1 MYAGLTWPTA
11 SVVGP
16 HLYCEPENLNPGDL
30 IMADGSMKVVQ
41 KFVDMAKYVYVVLRN
56 FPKSE
61 KYSLA
66 ADIRHIL
73 WEAGTLLERASVVPS
88 KPDKLR
94 LLQHADMKLSELKF
108 LVRMG
113 MELEFVPFEKYKNFS
128 SMVTEI
134 GRMLGGW
141 LKFVRQ

>member
-1 MYAGLTWPTA
+1 
-11 SVVGP
+11 
-16 HLYCEPENLNPGDL
+16 
-30 IMADGSMKVVQ
+30 MKVVQ

-73 WEAGTLLERASVVPS
+73 WEAGTMLERSSIVPS
-88 KPDKLR
+88 KQEKLR
-94 LLQHADMKLSELKF
+94 LLQQADMKLSELKF

-113 MELEFVPFEKYKNFS
+113 MEMEFVSFEKYKNFS
-128 SMVTEI
+128 VMVVEI

>member
-1 MYAGLTWPTA
+1 
-11 SVVGP
+11 
-16 HLYCEPENLNPGDL
+16 
-30 IMADGSMKVVQ
+30 MADNSMKVVQ

-66 ADIRHIL
+66 ADIRRVL
-73 WEAGTLLERASVVPS
+73 WEVGTMLERASAEPA
-88 KPDKLR
+88 KPEKLR
-94 LLQHADMKLSELKF
+94 LLQQADMKLSELKF
-108 LVRMG
+108 LIRMG
-113 MELEFVPFEKYKNFS
+113 TELEFVSFEKYKNFS
-128 SMVTEI
+128 GMVTEV

>member
-1 MYAGLTWPTA
+1 
-11 SVVGP
+11 
-16 HLYCEPENLNPGDL
+16 
-30 IMADGSMKVVQ
+30 MADTSMKVVQ
-41 KFVDMAKYVYVVLRN
+41 KYVDMAKYVYIVLRN

-66 ADIRHIL
+66 ADIRCIL
-73 WEAGTLLERASVVPS
+73 WEAGTMLERASVVPA
-88 KPDKLR
+88 KPEKLH
-94 LLQHADMKLSELKF
+94 LLQQADIRLSELKF

-113 MELEFVPFEKYKNFS
+113 MELAFVPFEKYKNFS
-128 SMVTEI
+128 GMVAEV

>member
-1 MYAGLTWPTA
+1 
-11 SVVGP
+11 
-16 HLYCEPENLNPGDL
+16 
-30 IMADGSMKVVQ
+30 MKVVQ
-41 KFVDMAKYVYVVLRN
+41 KYVDMAKYVYVIVRN
-56 FPKSE
+56 FPRSE

-66 ADIRHIL
+66 SDIRCVL
-73 WEAGTLLERASVVPS
+73 WEAGTLLERASVVPA
-88 KPDKLR
+88 KPEKSR
-94 LLQHADMKLSELKF
+94 VLQQADMKLSELKF

-128 SMVTEI
+128 MVVTEV

>member
-1 MYAGLTWPTA
+1 
-11 SVVGP
+11 
-16 HLYCEPENLNPGDL
+16 
-30 IMADGSMKVVQ
+30 MADNSMKVVQ

-56 FPKSE
+56 FPRSE

-66 ADIRHIL
+66 ADIRHVL
-73 WEAGTLLERASVVPS
+73 WEVGTMLERASVVPA
-88 KPDKLR
+88 KPEKLR
-94 LLQHADMKLSELKF
+94 LLQQADIRLSELKF

-128 SMVTEI
+128 GMVTEV

-141 LKFVRQ
+141 LKFVKQ

>member
-1 MYAGLTWPTA
+1 
-11 SVVGP
+11 
-16 HLYCEPENLNPGDL
+16 
-30 IMADGSMKVVQ
+30 MADNSMKVVQ

-73 WEAGTLLERASVVPS
+73 WEAGTLLERASIVPS

-94 LLQHADMKLSELKF
+94 LLQQADMKLSELKF

-113 MELEFVPFEKYKNFS
+113 TEMEFVPFEKYKNFS
-128 SMVTEI
+128 GMVTET